1 MKMGVLTPTWS
12 CVDSMAHGLSQSK
25 MRNQLLLRF
34 AFISV
39 IILAV
44 HAAPAQSTNLVES
57 SSSGSADATETCKV
71 FEDKQ
76 GSIVRVYREPKW
88 ENRESGVGLLFADTK
103 DPGLYWVS
111 FNTLSEKQAKTFAE
125 DILTTERFAEGKE
138 IQYVNLEG
146 SPYITCH
153 RECDTRVV
161 VVARTYGDRPIRFEM
176 GQDLAKQVAQYLN
189 RLAQRN

>member
-44 HAAPAQSTNLVES
+44 HDAPAQSTNLAES

-71 FEDKQ
+71 FGDGQ
-76 GSIVRVYREPKW
+76 GSTVRVYREPKW
-88 ENRESGVGLLFADTK
+88 QNRESGVGLLFADTK
-103 DPGLYWVS
+103 DPRLYWVS
-111 FNTLSEKQAKTFAE
+111 FNTLSEMQAKTFAE

-146 SPYITCH
+146 SHNLPP
-153 RECDTRVV
+153 RV
-161 VVARTYGDRPIRFEM
+161 
-176 GQDLAKQVAQYLN
+176 
-189 RLAQRN
+189 